1 MGQTRENLLS
11 DRNKYFSKIVLD
23 LLITFHYL
31 TRMKDKQIQ
40 GENML
45 IDLRAD
51 APNQTDVVDPQTLS
65 EEVEKLRSLQNK
77 IEQAESDL
85 KKLKDDEKH
94 FSCVVIPKIMSDM
107 NLESLTLK
115 DGSSLKIKKVY
126 STTMKADKKVECIK
140 WLRDNG
146 LGDIVKNNITVTFGQ
161 NEDNKAMAYAN
172 LAREKG
178 FEPTQEEKVHPSTL
192 KVTME
197 DWKNKGKKVPED
209 LFWVFDGNQT
219 KIKNK

>member
-115 DGSSLKIKKVY
+115 DGS
-126 STTMKADKKVECIK
+126 
-140 WLRDNG
+140 
-146 LGDIVKNNITVTFGQ
+146 
-161 NEDNKAMAYAN
+161 
-172 LAREKG
+172 
-178 FEPTQEEKVHPSTL
+178 
-192 KVTME
+192 
-197 DWKNKGKKVPED
+197 
-209 LFWVFDGNQT
+209 
-219 KIKNK
+219 

>member
-1 MGQTRENLLS
+1 MKVKQLNKENTM
-11 DRNKYFSKIVLD
+11 V
-23 LLITFHYL
+23 
-31 TRMKDKQIQ
+31 
-40 GENML
+40 
-45 IDLRAD
+45 IDLRQD

-65 EEVEKLRSLQNK
+65 EEVEKLRSIQNK

-85 KKLKDDEKH
+85 KKLKEDEKH
-94 FSCVVIPKIMSDM
+94 FSCVIIPKLMSDM

-115 DGSSLKIKKVY
+115 DGSSLKVKKVY
-126 STTMKADKKVECIK
+126 STTMKADKKAECIK
-140 WLRDNG
+140 WLRDSG

-192 KVTME
+192 KVTLE
-197 DWKNKGKKVPED
+197 DWKNKGKEVPED
-209 LFWVFDGNQT
+209 LFWVFDGSQT